1 MELTLIRFGNSVGLT
16 IPRAMCEHLG
26 LRAGQAVDAQERSG
40 KLVIAPKAGR
50 KYRLADMLAQ
60 CDPKAPLP
68 QDLAAWLSDWESAP
82 AVGNERL

>member
-50 KYRLADMLAQ
+50 KYRLADMLAA
-60 CDPKAPLP
+60 CDATAPLP
-68 QDLAAWLSDWESAP
+68 QDLADWDNAAP
-82 AVGNERL
+82 VGNELL